1 MILQIQIPDSGD
13 ISSIWEPDFKI
24 SSKIS
29 YPISK
34 SDTESILISMNSA
47 GLISMARHL
56 LWLAQPERYIG
67 KHFHFD
73 DSNSLEPGSVELVV
87 EKIK

>member
-24 SSKIS
+24 STKIS

-34 SDTESILISMNSA
+34 NDSKSILISMNSA

-56 LWLAQPERYIG
+56 LWLAQDERYIG
-67 KHFHFD
+67 QHFHFD
-73 DSNSLEPGSVELVV
+73 DINSLEPGSVELVV